1 MVRLRTLLGSHAH
14 LQPLKYG
21 SVRSSRVTLD
31 FADEPQPH
39 DAFKPFVRD
48 LAFDCGELAIV
59 TYLQAKAFGKP
70 LVLLPV
76 VVSSRFHHGSICY
89 NSAYGELSPK
99 DIEGRSA
106 AVRTYSQT
114 TGVWVRGILNQDY
127 GVDSDQVTWVTCDE
141 SHLAEYSDP
150 ANVVRADPGQQPDRL
165 LGDGEVA
172 VAIPISLASKALYMP
187 PYKTL
192 VPDPQAAAAKW
203 YERHRIV
210 PINHLFVVRRSI
222 VDSDPDAIIEL
233 LRMLCASKEV
243 AGTGPESGIDMVPIG
258 IEENRRNLELVI
270 QFAYQQHLIPRPF
283 DVDELFDDIRSM
295 AEAAGM
301 AR

>member
-1 MVRLRTLLGSHAH
+1 MRLRTLLGNHAH
-14 LQPLKYG
+14 LQPLKDG
-21 SVRSSRVTLD
+21 RIRSPRVTLD

-39 DAFKPFVRD
+39 EAFKPFVRD

-59 TYLQAKAFGKP
+59 TYLQAKAFGKS

-89 NSAYGELSPK
+89 NSAHGELSPK

-114 TGVWVRGILNQDY
+114 TGVWVRGILDQDY

-150 ANVVRADPGQQPDRL
+150 ANVVRAAPGQQPDGL

-172 VAIPISLASKALYMP
+172 AAIPISLASRALYTP
-187 PYKTL
+187 PYRTL
-192 VPDPQAAAAKW
+192 VPDPQAAAMQW
-203 YERHRIV
+203 YERHHIV
-210 PINHLFVVRRSI
+210 PVNHLFVVRKSI
-222 VDSDPDAIIEL
+222 VESDPESVVEL
-233 LRMLCASKEV
+233 VRMLRESKEA
-243 AGTGPESGIDMVPIG
+243 AGARSDLGIDMVPFG

-270 QFAYQQHLIPRPF
+270 QFAYQQHLIDRPF
-283 DVDELFDDIRSM
+283 EVDELFDDIRGI
-295 AEAAGM
+295 AGAAGM
-301 AR
+301 TS